1 MNNKTLD
8 QKRCIDSN
16 KIINT
21 TIKLQ
26 RKNQISNHKESIYEK
41 LKNFAFSIPDFRRV
55 DGGNIRHKL
64 GDMIMLM
71 ILARMSKCIG
81 RADIIEFGRHNLKK
95 FQSMGLLGNGVPS
108 ESTLCRVD
116 NGIEDLG
123 FAEQMAVLS
132 KEFQNELVNRK
143 SGQKTLVY
151 RKYALGT

>member
-71 ILARMSKCIG
+71 ILAGMSKCIG
-81 RADIIEFGRHNLKK
+81 RADIIEFGRHNPRN
-95 FQSMGLLGNGVPS
+95 S
-108 ESTLCRVD
+108 
-116 NGIEDLG
+116 
-123 FAEQMAVLS
+123 
-132 KEFQNELVNRK
+132 NRW
-143 SGQKTLVY
+143 
-151 RKYALGT
+151 AC